1 MFARSE
7 HADVF
12 GAPCWIKE
20 DEMSTLQ
27 AKISSAALLIFL
39 ALMAFG
45 CGEETAGEALSF
57 DTEALGVT
65 ESGTPDQA
73 FTNSKGWR
81 ITLDSAVLAVGP
93 VYYYSSEAQ
102 ASLFDRLFSIKSAY
116 ACPAHAQYDKGTVL
130 GEIRQQVVVDLLAES
145 PTTTGVSQ
153 GEKGHCQMFE
163 LHFHPP
169 GEIPAASDD
178 AAFEPLDGY
187 SFAIS
192 GVAEK
197 DGVDVSFSG
206 HLTIPDEGTMRIV
219 ESIPADVILDGRSG
233 QAVVKIHVDRQLANL
248 DFASI
253 TDESGACLEEAEDG
267 ACLIGEDS
275 QAHLAWLYGVRSR
288 ECYSLEWRE

>member
-1 MFARSE
+1 ML
-7 HADVF
+7 
-12 GAPCWIKE
+12 
-20 DEMSTLQ
+20 M
-27 AKISSAALLIFL
+27 

-45 CGEETAGEALSF
+45 CGDKTAGEALNF
-57 DTEALGVT
+57 DTAALGVT
-65 ESGTPDQA
+65 ESGTPNQA

-81 ITLDSAVLAVGP
+81 ITLESASLAVGP

-102 ASLFDRLFSIKSAY
+102 AGLLDRLFTIKSAY
-116 ACPAHAQYDKGTVL
+116 ACPAHAQYDKGMVL

-145 PTTTGVSQ
+145 PTPTGVSE

-169 GEIPAASDD
+169 GEIPAASND
-178 AAFEPLDGY
+178 AAFEPLDGH

-197 DGVDVSFSG
+197 DGVEIPFSSYMI
-206 HLTIPDEGTMRIV
+206 IPDESTMRIV
-219 ESIPADVILDGRSG
+219 ESIPADLVLDGRSG
-233 QAVVKIHVDRQLANL
+233 LAVTRIHIDRQLANL

-253 TDESGACLEEAEDG
+253 TDESGACLEEAGEG